1 MRGAKIHASPC
12 VKRDWHG
19 MSSLFLDTNF
29 FLDLFDTGRPRHVK
43 AKSTLALLLERDTSL
58 YTSADIISTLS
69 YFLQKR
75 FNLKQTVVYV
85 DYIVEQITV
94 LAPSNADLLSLNAM
108 LLSMLKQTPT
118 LTIDYEDCMQL
129 FLADKHGVEGVLT
142 SDMRFC
148 RGVAERYDV
157 KVVNLIDII

>member
-29 FLDLFDTGRPRHVK
+29 FLDLFDTARPRHTQAK
-43 AKSTLALLLERDTSL
+43 AALTLLLERDTVL

-75 FNLKQTVVYV
+75 FDLKQTVTYL
-85 DYIVEQITV
+85 DYIVEQITI
-94 LAPSNADLLSLNAM
+94 LSPTNADLLSLDAM
-108 LLSMLKQTPT
+108 LLATLQQTPT
-118 LTIDYEDCMQL
+118 LNIDYEDCMQL
-129 FLADKHGVEGVLT
+129 FLANKHGVEGVLT